1 MTNLAIELLVLT
13 VVLINFGAIL
23 TANIY
28 SKSLEE
34 HKRNKLFCR
43 KSLSNPYCIIW
54 KNYSLSSLGFS
65 SAIN

>member
-1 MTNLAIELLVLT
+1 MTNLAKELLVLT

-34 HKRNKLFCR
+34 HKLIDYFAKNLLVTHISLFD
-43 KSLSNPYCIIW
+43 
-54 KNYSLSSLGFS
+54 KNYSF
-65 SAIN
+65 

>member
-1 MTNLAIELLVLT
+1 MTNLAIELLSLT

-34 HKRNKLFCR
+34 HIRLKMEDLTGGIFRN
-43 KSLSNPYCIIW
+43 
-54 KNYSLSSLGFS
+54 
-65 SAIN
+65 